1 MQNLHSHVTFF
12 LSDKMLL
19 LILLAIFYFI
29 NIFQGTMK
37 LSDTKSTESTQF
49 SIISTS
55 IGFFHCDVVEIT
67 LRFRDSIS
75 TLINVNLAFT
85 ATLQH

>member
-1 MQNLHSHVTFF
+1 
-12 LSDKMLL
+12 
-19 LILLAIFYFI
+19 
-29 NIFQGTMK
+29 MK

-67 LRFRDSIS
+67 LQYKYFDKCKPIIILETKKSK
-75 TLINVNLAFT
+75 NF
-85 ATLQH
+85 